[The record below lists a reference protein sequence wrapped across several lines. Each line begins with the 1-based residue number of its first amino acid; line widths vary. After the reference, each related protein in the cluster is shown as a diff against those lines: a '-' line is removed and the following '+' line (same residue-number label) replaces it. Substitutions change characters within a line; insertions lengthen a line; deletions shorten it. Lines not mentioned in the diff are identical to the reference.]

1 MKGGDG
7 DGVGDLA
14 GQAVDKV
21 GLAGIEPAED
31 GLALAVDGRFGG
43 IHHFGDELVD
53 LLALDAGQVIAH
65 RHVEDEAV
73 GIAQAIDLGEN
84 LQCKPGLH
92 ILLVCLGDI
101 ELRGPLAVIALILGQ
116 DARTV
121 DAGRQL
127 RAVHLLD
134 GFQLKESRA
143 GKVGG
148 NDVLRQLGIGAGG
161 GAKGRFNILPAEDG
175 QLLLPC
181 EVGTVDTEGGALPLK
196 LRGQPV
202 HQLGKGNGDHPFT
215 HDFLPP

>member
-14 GQAVDKV
+14 GEAVDKV

-65 RHVEDEAV
+65 GHVEDEAV

-92 ILLVCLGDI
+92 ILLVCFGNI
-101 ELRGPLAVIALILGQ
+101 E
-116 DARTV
+116 
-121 DAGRQL
+121 
-127 RAVHLLD
+127 
-134 GFQLKESRA
+134 
-143 GKVGG
+143 
-148 NDVLRQLGIGAGG
+148 
-161 GAKGRFNILPAEDG
+161 
-175 QLLLPC
+175 
-181 EVGTVDTEGGALPLK
+181 
-196 LRGQPV
+196 PV
-202 HQLGKGNGDHPFT
+202 HHSQL
-215 HDFLPP
+215 